1 MASSLAQLVTI
12 YQAGDSEIEGGLNPQ
27 RTHLSS
33 YVAKGGAHSVHAHIG
48 TGSKR
53 AGEQPRNALPYAWN
67 SALGPRDAHHE
78 EQWQRDEH
86 HKQHYILTIAHKARN
101 SHAKEHA
108 CQQIWNHETEQ
119 IHALNHS
126 HKREYARNNQSEI
139 STHNGIDH
147 DVAQRLS
154 EHYAIDATIGWMDG
168 HKVAIMT
175 LLTNSTCCKTNAK
188 NQRLPDLSG
197 SASQN
202 FSFGR
207 GLTAENTYTNT
218 NTSSTSF
225 SLGTG
230 VPLFTGFQ
238 IPNNI
243 KLSQLNLEAA
253 TQDLEKA
260 KNDIRT
266 QVAQAYVQ
274 ILYYMEVADVAH
286 RQISIDS
293 AQVARLQSLLAIG
306 RASEAE
312 LAQQKA
318 TMAQSQLTA
327 TQADNNLQLA
337 LLALTQLL
345 ELKSPEGFSVE
356 RPDVGNQSLF
366 KVQSSL
372 PTPDE
377 IYAEALVVKPEVQAQ
392 QLRLRATENSIAI
405 ARAGYYPTLSFSA
418 GLGSNYYKTSGFK
431 ADGFADQIKNNFSQ
445 YLGLNLSIPIFN
457 RFQTRNNIRSAK
469 IDRENQML
477 ALDNTKKSL
486 YKEIQQVYYNAVAA
500 NQKLTSSQQAS
511 ESSETAFRLT
521 QAKYEQGKATITEF
535 NEAKNNWLR
544 SESDLTQARYEY
556 LYQQALI
563 QFYRGQELQF

>member
-1 MASSLAQLVTI
+1 MKKSFFLVVLVSLVKLDVLAQPKQWSLRECCDYAVEHNITI
-12 YQAGDSEIEGGLNPQ
+12 KQQENQCRQQEIQ
-27 RTHLSS
+27 LS
-33 YVAKGGAHSVHAHIG
+33 
-48 TGSKR
+48 
-53 AGEQPRNALPYAWN
+53 
-67 SALGPRDAHHE
+67 
-78 EQWQRDEH
+78 
-86 HKQHYILTIAHKARN
+86 
-101 SHAKEHA
+101 
-108 CQQIWNHETEQ
+108 
-119 IHALNHS
+119 
-126 HKREYARNNQSEI
+126 
-139 STHNGIDH
+139 
-147 DVAQRLS
+147 
-154 EHYAIDATIGWMDG
+154 
-168 HKVAIMT
+168 
-175 LLTNSTCCKTNAK
+175 NAK

-225 SLGTG
+225 SVGTS

-243 KLSQLNLEAA
+243 KLNQLNLEAA

-274 ILYYMEVADVAH
+274 ILYNMEMADVAH

-293 AQVARLQSLLAIG
+293 VQVARLQALLDIG

-337 LLALTQLL
+337 ILAMTQLL
-345 ELKSPEGFSVE
+345 ELNTPEGFSVE
-356 RPDVGNQSLF
+356 RPAAENSSLF
-366 KVQSSL
+366 TLHSSL
-372 PTPDE
+372 FTPDE
-377 IYAEALVVKPEVQAQ
+377 IYADALVSKPEIQAQ
-392 QLRLRATENSIAI
+392 QLRLRATENSIKI
-405 ARAGYYPTLSFSA
+405 AQAGYYPTLSFSA

-431 ADGFADQIKNNFSQ
+431 ADGFADQMKNNFSQ
-445 YLGLNLSIPIFN
+445 YLGFNLNIPIFN
-457 RFQTRNNIRSAK
+457 RFQTRNSVRSAK
-469 IDRENQML
+469 IDRENQTL
-477 ALDNTKKSL
+477 QLDNTKKTL

-500 NQKLTSSQQAS
+500 NQKLASSQQAT

-535 NEAKNNWLR
+535 NEAKNNYLK

-563 QFYRGQELQF
+563 RFYQGKEMAF